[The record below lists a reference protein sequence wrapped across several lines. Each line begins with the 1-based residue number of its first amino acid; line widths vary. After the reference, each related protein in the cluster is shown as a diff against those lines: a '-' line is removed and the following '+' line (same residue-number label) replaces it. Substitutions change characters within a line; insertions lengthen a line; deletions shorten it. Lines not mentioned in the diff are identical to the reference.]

1 MPGTRSVWWL
11 SALSLAILTCLASS
25 QEVNGA
31 TGAIND
37 TTISTEEG
45 EITVHTIEVSNRTHY
60 FTPNSIN
67 ALPGD
72 IVTFKFWPGDHSV
85 IRAEY
90 GYPCI
95 PYEDVQE
102 NGEGGFYSGVKSPD
116 AQDVR
121 DDNLP
126 TWNLTINS
134 TAPTFFYCGAPGS
147 CVSWAMLGAI
157 NADANHS
164 IATQI
169 KLARE
174 AAYVLT
180 PGETLP
186 ADVKTSMSNLAHT
199 ATVTVTSSE
208 ATATS
213 STTSATEAT
222 STADE
227 SSEASQSED
236 TKSSGLGTG
245 AIVGIVIGGVA
256 LLALAGGLFYFF
268 GRSKTLS
275 EQLRHSRT
283 PNTGAPPNPDPN
295 QGYGG
300 PNSRH
305 TSFLP
310 PYAQVVP
317 HYQNE
322 AKPPSVQEADG
333 GAFTGYGHA
342 PHQAVS
348 PEMRQADAFGGF
360 SYPDSRPSMQN
371 MNTGYSR
378 NSDVSRQASPPL
390 PLQPQA
396 VHEMSSDTTT
406 APRDGRG
413 PFREMF

>member
-1 MPGTRSVWWL
+1 MPGIRSAWL
-11 SALSLAILTCLASS
+11 PALCLATLTCIASG
-25 QEVNGA
+25 QDVKGA
-31 TGAIND
+31 TGAINS
-37 TTISTEEG
+37 TTLSVEEG
-45 EITVHTIEVSNRTHY
+45 EITVHTIEVSNTTHY

-72 IVTFKFWPGDHSV
+72 IVTFKFWPGNHSV
-85 IRAEY
+85 IRADY

-95 PYEDVQE
+95 PYEDVEE
-102 NGEGGFYSGVKSPD
+102 NGEGGFYSGVMSPD
-116 AQDVR
+116 AQDIA

-147 CVSWAMLGAI
+147 CVNWAMLGAI

-164 IATQI
+164 IETQI

-180 PGETLP
+180 PGQTLP
-186 ADVKTSMSNLAHT
+186 ADVKTSMDNLAHT

-208 ATATS
+208 ATSTS
-213 STTSATEAT
+213 STTSATAADST
-222 STADE
+222 SDD
-227 SSEASQSED
+227 SSETSGS

-283 PNTGAPPNPDPN
+283 PNTGAPPNQDN
-295 QGYGG
+295 TQGYGG

-333 GAFTGYGHA
+333 GVFAGYGQVPQHS
-342 PHQAVS
+342 VS
-348 PEMRQADAFGGF
+348 PEMRQADSFGGF
-360 SYPDSRPSMQN
+360 SYPDSRPSIQN
-371 MNTGYSR
+371 MNMGYSR
-378 NSDVSRQASPPL
+378 NSDVSRQASPP
-390 PLQPQA
+390 PAPPPQP

-406 APRDGRG
+406 TPRDGRG